1 MVRLS
6 NVSQE
11 TFDKLLMSSQS
22 VFFADSGPRI
32 SGKTLSFNIKAIES
46 SSHNLDGSVIPFYI
60 KLFIVFV

>member
-32 SGKTLSFNIKAIES
+32 SGKTFSFNIKAIES
-46 SSHNLDGSVIPFYI
+46 SSHNLD
-60 KLFIVFV
+60 